1 MNAKK
6 RTCGSCFAF
15 PPNLNDEAYCD
26 FCEFHCRASGLTV
39 KADTSACGMFDIDPK
54 QKGEPK
60 EQGEGGKDAD

>member
-26 FCEFHCRASGLTV
+26 FREFHCRASGLTV
-39 KADTSACGMFDIDPK
+39 KAGTSACGMFDVDPK

-60 EQGEGGKDAD
+60 EQGEGDKYAG